1 MPRITAILQ
10 THNDALRVGRALET
24 LHPCDEILIID
35 RSSTDHTV
43 RIARE
48 WGCRIYE
55 SKSSV
60 ADAALIAKH
69 DWLLFLNPT
78 ESITEG
84 LEATLF
90 EWRIRPLEDVRT
102 IPACSISVRQETP
115 SGWSD
120 GTPET
125 RLIPKTWSQW
135 AGLMPASDPQSLLL
149 QGDLLRF
156 LTP

>member
-10 THNDALRVGRALET
+10 THNDALRVGRTLET

-35 RSSTDHTV
+35 RDSTDRTV
-43 RIARE
+43 PIARE
-48 WGCRIYE
+48 WGCRICG
-55 SKSSV
+55 SKSSA
-60 ADAALIAKH
+60 ADAALIAEH

-90 EWRIRPLEDVRT
+90 EWRIRPLENVRT
-102 IPACSISVRQETP
+102 IPACSISVRQETL

-125 RLIPKTWSQW
+125 RLIPKTWSRW

>member
-1 MPRITAILQ
+1 
-10 THNDALRVGRALET
+10 
-24 LHPCDEILIID
+24 
-35 RSSTDHTV
+35 V

-48 WGCRIYE
+48 WGCRICD
-55 SKSSV
+55 SKISI
-60 ADAALIAKH
+60 ADAAASAKN
-69 DWLLFLNPT
+69 DWLLLLNPT

-90 EWRIRPLEDVRT
+90 EWRIRPIEEVRT

-120 GTPET
+120 GSPET

-135 AGLMPASDPQSLLL
+135 AGVMPASESQSILL